1 MKKIVM
7 AVSLISSL
15 CFANVCGEDKSV
27 DFILPLKDRNVQD
40 RITKAIVPSPVE
52 KIDIVC
58 MDSYGDLYFNHW
70 SKSYNI
76 DLTYDKYMKL
86 LDGAK

>member
-1 MKKIVM
+1 MKKIVIT
-7 AVSLISSL
+7 VSLIASL
-15 CFANVCGEDKSV
+15 GFANCGSDKEV
-27 DFILPLKDRNVQD
+27 EFILPLKDRNVQD
-40 RITKAIVPSPVE
+40 RITKAIVPTPVE

-58 MDSYGDLYFNHW
+58 MDSYGDLYFNHE

-86 LDGAK
+86 LDGAR